1 MHVGHVWHGVSIEC
15 YKHVGNVVHVKFD
28 TDHPTIQG
36 YLLFVRVQ
44 KLDDECMA
52 WEQDNSL
59 QAHWLNELYSLHSN
73 GPSVIFH
80 WATIIMHTTQLNG
93 GIVLCC
99 CQAAS

>member
-1 MHVGHVWHGVSIEC
+1 MFGMVYPLNAIKMLEMLCMLNLTQITPH
-15 YKHVGNVVHVKFD
+15 
-28 TDHPTIQG
+28 TRL

-93 GIVLCC
+93 GIVLYC